1 MNTITN
7 VRQFNL
13 IYLDETDNWLSIGKK
28 INEFV
33 EARKKEF
40 DTVEGQECV
49 IQNVDFVPWEFSSK
63 YKDRLFPS
71 ILKIR
76 YDVTYIPK
84 M

>member
-1 MNTITN
+1 MNIINN

-13 IYLDETDNWLSIGKK
+13 IYLDETDNWLSISKK

-33 EARKKEF
+33 EECKKEF

-49 IQNVDFVPWEFSSK
+49 IHNVDFVPWEYSSK

-76 YDVTYIPK
+76 YDVTYKPK